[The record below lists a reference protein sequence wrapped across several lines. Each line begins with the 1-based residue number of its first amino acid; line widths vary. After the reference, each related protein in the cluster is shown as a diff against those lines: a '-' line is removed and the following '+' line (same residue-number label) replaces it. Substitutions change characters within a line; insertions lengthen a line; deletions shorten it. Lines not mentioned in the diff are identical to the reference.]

1 METTIPTPRTD
12 AVFLALLLTLALA
25 ALVGCCVRMVQPGQ
39 RLVVRRQGDVVRDR
53 GPGLAWVWPVLETTE
68 QVSTQARTLW
78 SSVRASS
85 ADGALVRL
93 DGEATVEVLDPALAA
108 DDAAVVQ
115 EIDERLR
122 LTITRHPLLAVPSA
136 GDEVVLHGRADP
148 PGVLLG
154 PVVVI
159 AADVEVT
166 RELRRLVGGP

>member
-1 METTIPTPRTD
+1 MLI
-12 AVFLALLLTLALA
+12 ASMLALA
-25 ALVGCCVRMVQPGQ
+25 ALVLAGCCIRTVQAGQ
-39 RLVVRRQGDVVRDR
+39 RLVVRRHGEVVRDR
-53 GPGLAWVWPVLETTE
+53 GPGLAWVWPGLESTE
-68 QVSTQARTLW
+68 RVSTQARTLW

-93 DGEATVEVLDPALAA
+93 DGEATVELLDPVLAA
-108 DDAAVVQ
+108 DDAVVVQ

-136 GDEVVLHGRADP
+136 GDEVVLAGRADP

-154 PVVVI
+154 PVVVT